1 MYLPKKMST
10 KYCNYMLN
18 LDIKNLLDI
27 ALKLLVIVN
36 IISIFMPYIYKNKS
50 WYNGSL
56 DKNVFDCYYGR
67 NVEHILGGNEKIHY
81 STIVLILLIPIVIT
95 GSLLPGMIQENITMI
110 SIDDYKKNFNIH
122 LLMERYIISFMFV
135 LPSVGTYIML
145 LNDWKSPGLFFIA
158 CYRAEQL
165 ITNYVII
172 TIIKSSQ
179 SDYLN
184 NKRLDSYMI
193 LFVIVSTIFTNFS
206 HKKFILSLIFSI
218 SLVIYLLIT
227 IYKYGNR
234 LYKTYSM
241 ISEKQKYIE
250 TLVIVCLSYVIFN
263 WFVIL
268 FFSLYYRRLLD
279 KGDMELW
286 RNLNICRFLL
296 YIYLITAINR
306 TTVTRMVVLRE
317 REESLTSFIRQIS
330 HEARTPINII
340 QMGLDNLKDMIVN
353 RIKLVDSNQKKDIVD
368 ILDDC
373 IESVDVSIGIL
384 NDILQMEKLISGI
397 QEYEMIPVSLG
408 KLIKTTCHIL
418 DAKASYKEI
427 NFDYSVCDNE
437 DCINTIM
444 KIDPTKISVVLRNL
458 VTNAIKFTKKGGSV
472 NIKILFFVK
481 IDDKK
486 NKIYPENSSH
496 EIDIEQGKP
505 NFVRVEV
512 IDDGIGLSESDIS
525 KLLNKPIQIDPNKNQ
540 NGGGSGFGLLISKK
554 IVLDHGGKIGIKS
567 DGEFKGSTFYFDL
580 PIIYPEEFDLD
591 SSMTDKYN
599 RLLEEINNDKTS
611 NRSIIIRNSLPN
623 DDRFSKDESNDSNE
637 ELRCEELLEDQ
648 FVLVVDDST
657 PSVKMVVKSL
667 ESFKIKCITSKN
679 GKEAVDIISENL
691 NNNKIGMIFMDNN
704 MPVMGGIEATK
715 QIRELGYT
723 NPILGL
729 TGSLIDKDV
738 KDFIHNGANEVLAK
752 PLKRNILEEKLCSY
766 GLIVK

>member
-1 MYLPKKMST
+1 
-10 KYCNYMLN
+10 MLN
-18 LDIKNLLDI
+18 LNTKNLLDI
-27 ALKLLVIVN
+27 FIKLLVIVN
-36 IISIFMPYIYKNKS
+36 TICIFMPYINKNKS
-50 WYNGSL
+50 WYNGIL

-67 NVEHILGGNEKIHY
+67 NNSHIIEGSEKIHY
-81 STIVLILLIPIVIT
+81 STIVLILLIPIVIV
-95 GSLLPGMIQENITMI
+95 GSLLPGMIQENITMVRI
-110 SIDDYKKNFNIH
+110 SDYKKNFNIH
-122 LLMERYIISFMFV
+122 LLKERYIISFMFV

-145 LNDWKSPGLFFIA
+145 LNNLNSPGLFFIA

-184 NKRLDSYMI
+184 IKTMEFYMI
-193 LFVIVSTIFTNFS
+193 LYVIASIIFTNLS
-206 HKKFILSLIFSI
+206 HKKFILASIFI
-218 SLVIYLLIT
+218 TSLVIYLLII
-227 IYKYGNR
+227 IYKYRNR

-241 ISEKQKYIE
+241 ITEKQKYIE
-250 TLVIVCLSYVIFN
+250 TLVIVCLSYLLFN

-268 FFSLYYRRLLD
+268 FFALYYRRLLD

-296 YIYLITAINR
+296 YVYLITAINR
-306 TTVTRMVVLRE
+306 TTITRMIVLRE
-317 REESLTSFIRQIS
+317 REESLTSFIKQIS
-330 HEARTPINII
+330 HEARTPINIT
-340 QMGLDNLKDMIVN
+340 QMGLDNMKDMVIN
-353 RIKLVDSNQKKDIVD
+353 RINFVDSNQKNEILD

-408 KLIKTTCHIL
+408 KLIKTTCNIL
-418 DAKASYKEI
+418 NAKASYREI
-427 NFDYSVCDNE
+427 NFDYNVCDNE
-437 DCINTIM
+437 ECINTIM

-458 VTNAIKFTKKGGSV
+458 VTNAIKFTKKGGNV
-472 NIKILFFVK
+472 IIKILFFVK
-481 IDDKK
+481 INDNK
-486 NKIYPENSSH
+486 KIYPEHNSY

-505 NFVRVEV
+505 NFVRIEV
-512 IDDGIGLSESDIS
+512 IDDGIGLSKNDIS
-525 KLLNKPIQIDPNKNQ
+525 KLLDKPMQIDPNKNQ

-554 IVLDHGGKIGIKS
+554 IVLDHGGEIGIKS

-580 PIIYPEEFDLD
+580 PIIHPEELDL
-591 SSMTDKYN
+591 SMTDKYN

-611 NRSIIIRNSLPN
+611 NRSIIIRNSLPYN
-623 DDRFSKDESNDSNE
+623 INKLKEVESNDYNE

-657 PSVKMVVKSL
+657 TSVKMVVKAL
-667 ESFKIKCITSKN
+667 ESFKIKCITSEN
-679 GKEAVDIISENL
+679 GKEAVDNIKENMS
-691 NNNKIGMIFMDNN
+691 NNKIRMIFMDNN
-704 MPVMGGIEATK
+704 MPVMSGMEATK

-729 TGSLIDKDV
+729 TGALIDKDI
-738 KDFIHNGANEVLAK
+738 KDFIDSGSNEVLAK